1 MPALLNAQSS
11 RPYASTAFLTI
22 ASTSVDCETSVL
34 TNMASPPAALISRT
48 VSSPPSTTTSATT
61 TLAPSRAKVRAV
73 ARPIPDPP
81 PVTNAILPS
90 TSPAIV
96 SLLTRPAEALRK
108 HPTGQLFQFGNHF
121 MFSHALE
128 PDRRVREPG
137 FL

>member
-1 MPALLNAQSS
+1 MS
-11 RPYASTAFLTI
+11 AFTK
-22 ASTSVDCETSVL
+22 T
-34 TNMASPPAALISRT
+34 ASPPAALMSRT

-61 TLAPSRAKVRAV
+61 TFAPSRAKVRAV

-96 SLLTRPAEALRK
+96 YLLPRPAGVLRK
-108 HPTGQLFQFGNHF
+108 HPTGQLFQFGTHF
-121 MFSHALE
+121 ILSHALA
-128 PDRRVREPG
+128 PARGMREPG